1 MTKENRQVT
10 VEGDIDVKKIETIF
24 TEKETRV
31 KIIRQNQRRKSPE
44 HHK

>member
-31 KIIRQNQRRKSPE
+31 KIIRSEPKKKVPGTP
-44 HHK
+44 